1 MTDLKPCPFCGGKP
15 IVFAD
20 SVACLDCG
28 VRYYGLLS
36 KSKAVEAW
44 NTRIVSTPTP
54 SKAAVEVP
62 VIMGLSDKDHSEDP
76 AWPPAVQAARLFEY
90 AKRMLLDHADADSA
104 QKAANEALGIL
115 KANEQQIEQLHTLL
129 EQEGSEDDR

>member
-1 MTDLKPCPFCGGKP
+1 MTDLEPCPFCGGKP

-54 SKAAVEVP
+54 SKTAVELAE
-62 VIMGLSDKDHSEDP
+62 VIDEHAYYLTATQIRDALHESVEKIGAMPAASSNKVVDIVDHRLSEKEEED
-76 AWPPAVQAARLFEY
+76 
-90 AKRMLLDHADADSA
+90 
-104 QKAANEALGIL
+104 
-115 KANEQQIEQLHTLL
+115 
-129 EQEGSEDDR
+129 